1 MAEISQ
7 VLRAAMIKLGRRISL
22 KIKGFLRTAAAMF
35 VCAVM
40 IFANVPAVS
49 AEDDIIT
56 ESAEKVCQ
64 WQREKLGISQEE
76 SVFSGDVLQS
86 AGTGSLDWFAI
97 GVSRFGFEEDYEAY
111 LTALSQRVKKL
122 SDKENATE
130 WQRCAITAAAMGGD
144 PADLEGVDLVK
155 GGVYGRDENSSVGKQ
170 GLNGWIFAL
179 LTLDTMGY
187 KTPEGAVFDRERI
200 ISEIVSAQNSD
211 GGFSLSKGESD
222 IDITAMALQALS
234 VYYNDFSR
242 DDVRKS
248 VDKAVAYLSGK
259 QGSDGS
265 FGNAEADAQV
275 IIALCDLGIDPETDS
290 RFVKDL
296 DLLTALLS
304 YQNSDGGF
312 AHEKDG
318 ESDELSSGQ
327 ALCALAAVKRSK
339 LTMRRIYDMREEL
352 SVLQREKLDG
362 INGRLLAVKDEES
375 AEKALK
381 LFNDLTCDERTYVK
395 YGSQLENAAKE
406 YGLTLSDRDFTEELA
421 VTDHAQGCI
430 YSIEKTEVY
439 SGKTGFTKSDM
450 KTLETLRKNGVTSG
464 DCTVTAVLL
473 SHAKADESL
482 EERDKI
488 ISELEEMNAKAN
500 ELYSEISDLN
510 SIISKELYPVD
521 SVGKDKKALLKET
534 ADRIKKLPESEQK
547 KVTSAQEIIKAAE
560 DKNLTVYVI
569 SAAAVACVVMVGV
582 KIRKKGKNA

>member
-1 MAEISQ
+1 M
-7 VLRAAMIKLGRRISL
+7 

-122 SDKENATE
+122 SDKDNATE

-222 IDITAMALQALS
+222 VDITAMALQALS

-248 VDKAVAYLSGK
+248 VDKDVRKSVDKAVEYLSGK

-275 IIALCDLGIDPETDS
+275 IIALCDLGINPETDS

-312 AHEKDG
+312 AHEKGG

-327 ALCALAAVKRSK
+327 VLCALAAAKRSK

-439 SGKTGFTKSDM
+439 SGKTGFTKSNM
-450 KTLETLRKNGVTSG
+450 KNLETLRKNGVTSG

-473 SHAKADESL
+473 SHVKADESL
-482 EERDKI
+482 AERDKI

-521 SVGKDKKALLKET
+521 SVGKDKKELLKET